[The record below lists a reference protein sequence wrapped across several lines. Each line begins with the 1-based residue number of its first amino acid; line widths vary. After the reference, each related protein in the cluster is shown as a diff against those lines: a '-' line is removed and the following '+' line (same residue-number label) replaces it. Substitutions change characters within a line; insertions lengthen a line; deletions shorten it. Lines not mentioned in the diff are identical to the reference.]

1 MSDDKIT
8 LLEIA
13 LAHQESQ
20 IQDLHEMIHKQ
31 WKEIDILKLRL
42 DKAQRQIVELNTT
55 SSDTDPAEPLSV
67 AEIAAAEKPPHY

>member
-8 LLEIA
+8 LLEIV